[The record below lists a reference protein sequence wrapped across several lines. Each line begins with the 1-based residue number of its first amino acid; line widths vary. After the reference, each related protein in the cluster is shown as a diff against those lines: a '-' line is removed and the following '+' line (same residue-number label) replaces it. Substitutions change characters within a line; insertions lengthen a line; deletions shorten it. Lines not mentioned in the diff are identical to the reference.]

1 MSKLQRMSSPRP
13 ENRDDEDAYAGDL
26 LFDPEDEPVEYD
38 ELDGI
43 EWPVPDDDF
52 GSY

>member
-1 MSKLQRMSSPRP
+1 MSKLQPMSGPQP
-13 ENRDDEDAYAGDL
+13 EDWDDDVYAGDPL
-26 LFDPEDEPVEYD
+26 LDPEDDPVEYD